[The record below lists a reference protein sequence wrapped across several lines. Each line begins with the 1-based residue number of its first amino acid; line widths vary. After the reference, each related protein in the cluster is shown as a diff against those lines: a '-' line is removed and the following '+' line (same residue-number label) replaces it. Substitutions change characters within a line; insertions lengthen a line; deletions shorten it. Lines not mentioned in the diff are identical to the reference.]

1 MIEHKGTSMV
11 CFNKSKLTKKEI
23 MYIKTPLEGI
33 QIVENEIN
41 ISVHDP
47 EHKHP
52 KFMSRMVSILY
63 RSVKRK

>member
-11 CFNKSKLTKKEI
+11 CFNKSKLTKWEL
-23 MYIKTPLEGI
+23 MQIKSPLEGI

-47 EHKHP
+47 EHTHP